1 MTYHPLRGGHAPSYV
16 RDAFADA
23 VESFVD
29 LPDDVDFNTL
39 WKLIG
44 SIHSLTAKLWNCTDL
59 MSPEL
64 KADFENL
71 MRSGDNPIHTYA
83 QGARFL
89 RNHLRRE
96 KPRVRVKASSR
107 RLSSSV

>member
-1 MTYHPLRGGHAPSYV
+1 MTYHQLRGGHAPRHV
-16 RDAFADA
+16 RHAFAGA
-23 VESFVD
+23 LESFVN

-44 SIHSLTAKLWNCTDL
+44 SIHSLTGRLWNCTDL
-59 MSPEL
+59 MPRRL
-64 KADFENL
+64 RADFENV
-71 MRSGDNPIHTYA
+71 MRLGDDPIHTYA

-89 RNHLRRE
+89 RYHLQRE

-107 RLSSSV
+107 PLSSSV